1 MAIVVETGSGTD
13 QNANSYVSESELTEY
28 TTDRG
33 ITLTGTA
40 SVLLIKAMDY
50 LETLTYRGN
59 RTLETQPLSWP
70 REEVFLDSIELD
82 KNTIPT
88 QLKRAQ
94 MTLAVE
100 LDSGND
106 PLSSLDQA
114 VKREQAG
121 PVEVEY
127 MDNSYSGTILRS
139 VDAQLRD
146 LILNSGGFGNIH
158 VGRG

>member
-13 QNANSYVSESELTEY
+13 QDANSYVSESELTEY

-70 REEVFLDSIELD
+70 REDVFLDSIELD

-114 VKREQAG
+114 VKSETAG
-121 PVEVEY
+121 PVSVEY